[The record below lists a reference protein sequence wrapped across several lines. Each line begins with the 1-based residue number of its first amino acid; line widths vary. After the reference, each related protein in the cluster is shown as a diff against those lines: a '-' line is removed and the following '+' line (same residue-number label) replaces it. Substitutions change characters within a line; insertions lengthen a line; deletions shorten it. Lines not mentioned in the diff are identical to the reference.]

1 MRVLQEQNSV
11 KVQIFVEVQKKC
23 YDSILLDTTQKQ
35 SRPFISSKR
44 YNTRFKTKYGFL
56 QNNQTWLINKKVN
69 NIKNDDLPIGVF
81 LWIKV
86 ERKIYNP
93 KLKPENMW
101 SNNYTKKVEVGVLV
115 LWYFFLFDFENF
127 LSDVERFKEKKKK
140 SEMAVAD
147 KQWYHAE
154 QSFQPTTSK
163 FLLAKQKASVS
174 ILSLSRVSLGHLWL
188 KTKLCVRLW
197 LVWYK

>member
-140 SEMAVAD
+140 KV
-147 KQWYHAE
+147 KWQWQTSNDIM
-154 QSFQPTTSK
+154 QSKVFNLQ
-163 FLLAKQKASVS
+163 
-174 ILSLSRVSLGHLWL
+174 HLNFSWQN
-188 KTKLCVRLW
+188 KK
-197 LVWYK
+197 LVWASWAWAELVWGIYDWKQSYVLDCG